1 MPFFVNYIRTKSLG
15 QSPYINEK
23 RPKID
28 IATTRLNR
36 PWADSVNYFFVLF
49 LIGHAVFVNLFSQFA
64 YFLDEIF
71 FQKSWSCRKI
81 TFSRSANTPHN
92 KETSKSL
99 VYLIWVDLTKLI
111 SGTGGC
117 CNLSISAT
125 GTNCYQFCLS
135 THPRLK

>member
-1 MPFFVNYIRTKSLG
+1 MPFFVNYIRTKSLC

-64 YFLDEIF
+64 YFLDEF
-71 FQKSWSCRKI
+71 FSKNPGHAEKSHLAGLQTNPIIR
-81 TFSRSANTPHN
+81 R
-92 KETSKSL
+92 L
-99 VYLIWVDLTKLI
+99 
-111 SGTGGC
+111 
-117 CNLSISAT
+117 LS
-125 GTNCYQFCLS
+125 
-135 THPRLK
+135 H